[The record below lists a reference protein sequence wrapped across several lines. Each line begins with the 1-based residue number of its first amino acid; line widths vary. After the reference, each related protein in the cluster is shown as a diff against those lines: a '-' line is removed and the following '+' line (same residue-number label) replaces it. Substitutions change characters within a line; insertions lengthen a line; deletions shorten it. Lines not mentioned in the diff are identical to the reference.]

1 MVASNIGAVQPKD
14 FLTFYELDEFAD
26 DWESLGFNREA
37 DLWSLQNVIMLN
49 PEAGKV
55 IAGTGG
61 LRKLRFGRAS
71 DRIGKRG
78 GARVCYVH
86 FKEHAIVLLVAAY
99 DKNEKD
105 ELTSNEKKYIREYI
119 DRFKA
124 WLDRPK

>member
-1 MVASNIGAVQPKD
+1 MVASNIGTVQPKD

-61 LRKLRFGRAS
+61 LRKLRLG
-71 DRIGKRG
+71 
-78 GARVCYVH
+78 
-86 FKEHAIVLLVAAY
+86 
-99 DKNEKD
+99 
-105 ELTSNEKKYIREYI
+105 
-119 DRFKA
+119 
-124 WLDRPK
+124 